1 MHFVG
6 IGQSMVTVMKIKKS
20 IGYRCFTACN
30 TVFLVLL
37 SFTMLYPILY
47 VIFASFSDSAAF
59 ISHEGMLLWPL
70 NPNLHSYR
78 KVFEN
83 PMVWIGYKNTLFILV
98 VGVSINM
105 VMTSLAAY
113 VLSRKGLKG
122 LHVMTLFVVFTMFFS
137 GGMIPNYLNVKS
149 FGLDNTLWALIL
161 PGAMSAYNMI
171 IMRTSFAGIPD
182 SLEESAM
189 LDGANHFVILI
200 RIILPLSSSVI
211 AVMVLYYA
219 VGHWNSWFNAMIYLR
234 DRAKY
239 PLQLVLREIL
249 IQNDTSNMMNDLSSM
264 EQGSIAETIKYAI
277 IVVGTL
283 PILCVYPFLQKYFVK
298 GVMIGAIKG

>member
-1 MHFVG
+1 MIHKKTVG
-6 IGQSMVTVMKIKKS
+6 EYIFDALNSIFMVFLMFITAYPLYYVAVSSVSDSSLLMGNRGMVLAPKGFNIAAYKAVFNNPS
-20 IGYRCFTACN
+20 ILTGYRTTLIVVVFGTILSVFMTALGA
-30 TVFLVLL
+30 FLITRKRFAVKKVV
-37 SFTMLYPILY
+37 SYMML
-47 VIFASFSDSAAF
+47 
-59 ISHEGMLLWPL
+59 
-70 NPNLHSYR
+70 
-78 KVFEN
+78 
-83 PMVWIGYKNTLFILV
+83 
-98 VGVSINM
+98 
-105 VMTSLAAY
+105 
-113 VLSRKGLKG
+113 
-122 LHVMTLFVVFTMFFS
+122 FTMFFS